1 MMRCKESVH
10 SRKGGKGKEAHEA
23 GNTASNHG
31 GSSLGLGPSG
41 EWERTTILEVRPK
54 KKPYFSQLLLLGKQL
69 AGTTLITADHRL
81 KKVVH
86 RNAIL
91 WPTVLWDGSVIMW
104 LAIRGFG
111 R

>member
-1 MMRCKESVH
+1 MSIRAKEE
-10 SRKGGKGKEAHEA
+10 KERD
-23 GNTASNHG
+23 TASNHDRV
-31 GSSLGLGPSG
+31 LLRRKFYRALTG

-54 KKPYFSQLLLLGKQL
+54 KKPYCSQLLLLGKQV
-69 AGTTLITADHRL
+69 AGTTLITADQRL
-81 KKVVH
+81 KKLFTGPAED
-86 RNAIL
+86 AIL